1 MFSGSNP
8 QHREL
13 ASPQEL
19 ESPLPQEEMKHGGTK
34 LIGLRRGLSEVESS
48 LCRWEDLSSEP
59 GAHIKLGLAQVCYP
73 TIPQ

>member
-8 QHREL
+8 HHRE
-13 ASPQEL
+13 APQEL
-19 ESPLPQEEMKHGGTK
+19 ESPLPREEMKRGGTK
-34 LIGLRRGLSEVESS
+34 LIGLRRGLGEVESS
-48 LCRWEDLSSEP
+48 LCRWKDLSSEP